1 MTGCSGYIGSLVVYT
16 LLDGQFDVVVLD
28 NFSKGFRQVLLQ
40 DITFIEGDAGDQTFI
55 RELLANHSILSGI
68 HFAGSIV
75 MPESVLDPLL
85 LH

>member
-1 MTGCSGYIGSLVVYT
+1 MTGCSGYIGSLVVYA
-16 LLDGQFDVVVLD
+16 LLDRQFDVVALD
-28 NFSKGFRQVLLQ
+28 KFSKGYQQVLQ
-40 DITFIEGDAGDQTFI
+40 KDITFIEGDAGDQNFN
-55 RELLANHSILSGI
+55 RELLANYSILGGI